1 MRELCL
7 LAAQNNVDK
16 FIVKL
21 TKPQIAAQAICEKLG
36 FHEEPPTP
44 GPIPNQNVRAQDFII
59 MAIKA
64 KDFWKELEHLY
75 SDSDWQHC
83 R

>member
-1 MRELCL
+1 MIE
-7 LAAQNNVDK
+7 V
-16 FIVKL
+16 I
-21 TKPQIAAQAICEKLG
+21 
-36 FHEEPPTP
+36 FHEELPAS
-44 GPIPNQNVRAQDFII
+44 GLIPNQNVGAQDLTI
-59 MAIKA
+59 MATKA

>member
-21 TKPQIAAQAICEKLG
+21 TKPQIVAQAICKKLG

-75 SDSDWQHC
+75 SDSDWQ
-83 R
+83 RSR